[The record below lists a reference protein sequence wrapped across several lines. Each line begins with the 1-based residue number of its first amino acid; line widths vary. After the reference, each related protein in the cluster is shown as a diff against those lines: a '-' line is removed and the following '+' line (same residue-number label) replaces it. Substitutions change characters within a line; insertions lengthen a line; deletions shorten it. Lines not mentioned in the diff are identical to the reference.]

1 MRTNKPLLLIL
12 LAMILFAFYKWAT
25 ADAQEAVDAT
35 PGAEATSAPSEG
47 GNAGEGRVVALPSD
61 PFRRCATKALRGDY
75 GPLADWQRCAY
86 EWGLARG
93 VEVCGVAKVTSYGY
107 LWEPAWLAG
116 GTTMASGRRVY
127 VGAVA
132 ANPELPFGTIVWTA
146 AYGLARVEDRG
157 GWVKVGFARV
167 HGRMRRV
174 TNRRETANLDYYSER
189 PLPTVRNCRWAR
201 VKN

>member
-1 MRTNKPLLLIL
+1 MKKTDAALLLL
-12 LAMILFAFYKWAT
+12 LALAALYALT
-25 ADAQEAVDAT
+25 ARAGAAPPVAAT
-35 PGAEATSAPSEG
+35 PGVEDASAPSEG
-47 GNAGEGRVVALPSD
+47 ENAAEGRTVALPED
-61 PFRRCATKALRGDY
+61 PFRRVATKALNGDY
-75 GPLADWQRCAY
+75 GVIPSWKRDAY
-86 EWGLARG
+86 LWGLARG
-93 VEVCGVAKVTSYGY
+93 VETCGVAKVTSYGY
-107 LWEPAWLAG
+107 LWESAAMAG